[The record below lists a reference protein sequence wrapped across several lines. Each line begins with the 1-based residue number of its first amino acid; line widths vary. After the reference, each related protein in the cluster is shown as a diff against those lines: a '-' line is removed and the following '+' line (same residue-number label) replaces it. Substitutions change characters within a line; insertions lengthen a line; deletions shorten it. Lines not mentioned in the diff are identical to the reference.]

1 MSAATDSVTGATT
14 PAADTT
20 PSADPADTAT
30 SSAPGP
36 RVRTTFHS
44 ILEGGLDWQA
54 LPMRLFVQGNQ
65 KFWDPSAIDLSQD
78 TEHWELLD
86 QSQKEGIA
94 GLAVQFLIG
103 EEAVTEDIQPFM
115 YAMAAEGRLE
125 DEMYLTQFALEEAK
139 HVEAFRRWFDAVGI
153 KRDLHYLL
161 QSAATDDEPAGGIF
175 AKLQPEAMGR
185 LWTDQSPAAQIRAN
199 VVYNQFV
206 EGTLA
211 LTGYWVWSRILDG
224 LGGLFPG
231 MRAIIRGISSD
242 ERRHL
247 AWGTYNIRRHVAADD
262 AMWDHAVACLDEMYE
277 LMLGRRDALR
287 ADTSPQT
294 LAYRERFRAMGAGP
308 GETWHY
314 QVSRFERRYGA
325 IESARGVSG
334 ERIEHGL
341 EEEETDEEGYA
352 ALG

>member
-211 LTGYWVWSRILDG
+211 LTGYWAWAKILDS

-231 MRAIIRGISSD
+231 MREIIRYISTD

-262 AMWDHAVACLDEMYE
+262 AMWEVTKANLDEMFE
-277 LMLGRRDALR
+277 HMERRR
-287 ADTSPQT
+287 TINEADTSPE
-294 LAYRERFRAMGAGP
+294 AEARRERSRMMGLGP
-308 GETWHY
+308 EATWDY
-314 QVSRFERRYGA
+314 QVSRLRRRYGA
-325 IESARGVSG
+325 IESARGVAADQ
-334 ERIEHGL
+334 IEHGV

-352 ALG
+352 ALT

>member
-1 MSAATDSVTGATT
+1 MCAATDTVATD
-14 PAADTT
+14 A
-20 PSADPADTAT
+20 TAG
-30 SSAPGP
+30 PGP
-36 RVRTTFHS
+36 RQRTTFHS
-44 ILEGGLDWQA
+44 ILEGGLDFDA

-65 KFWDPSAIDLSQD
+65 KFWDPSQIDLSQD
-78 TEHWELLD
+78 AEHWQLLD
-86 QSQKEGIA
+86 DGQKEGIA

-115 YAMAAEGRLE
+115 HAMAVEGRLE

-139 HVEAFRRWFDAVGI
+139 HVEAFRRWFDAVGVT
-153 KRDLHYLL
+153 KDLHYMLEN
-161 QSAATDDEPAGGIF
+161 AAGDGEPAGGIF

-211 LTGYWVWSRILDG
+211 LTGYWAWAKILDS

-231 MRAIIRGISSD
+231 MREIIRYISTD

-262 AMWDHAVACLDEMYE
+262 AMWEVTKANLDEMFE
-277 LMLGRRDALR
+277 HMRRRSEALQ
-287 ADTSPQT
+287 ADTSPE
-294 LAYRERFRAMGAGP
+294 AEARRERSRAMGTGP
-308 GETWHY
+308 EASWEY
-314 QVSRFERRYGA
+314 QVSRLKRRYGA
-325 IESARGVSG
+325 IESARGVA
-334 ERIEHGL
+334 EEQIEHGL

-352 ALG
+352 SLT

>member
-1 MSAATDSVTGATT
+1 MSAATETVTPT
-14 PAADTT
+14 DT
-20 PSADPADTAT
+20 
-30 SSAPGP
+30 APGP

-65 KFWDPSAIDLSQD
+65 KFWDPSTIDMSKD
-78 TEHWELLD
+78 AEHWELLD
-86 QSQKEGIA
+86 DGQKEGIA
-94 GLAVQFLIG
+94 GLAVQFMIG

-115 YAMAAEGRLE
+115 HAMAVEGRLE

-139 HVEAFRRWFDAVGI
+139 HVEAFRRWLDAVGV
-153 KRDLHYLL
+153 KKDLHYMLET
-161 QSAATDDEPAGGIF
+161 AAQQQGEPAGGIF

-185 LWTDQSPAAQIRAN
+185 LWTDQSPEAQIRAN

-211 LTGYWVWSRILDG
+211 LTGYWAWAKILDS
-224 LGGLFPG
+224 LNGLFPG
-231 MRAIIRGISSD
+231 MREIIRYISTD

-262 AMWDHAVACLDEMYE
+262 AMWEVAKANLDEMFE
-277 LMLGRRDALR
+277 HMRRNR
-287 ADTSPQT
+287 EINEADDSPEAQ
-294 LAYRERFRAMGAGP
+294 ARRERGEAMGLGP
-308 GETWHY
+308 EATWEY
-314 QVSRFERRYGA
+314 QVSRLKRRYGA
-325 IESARGVSG
+325 IESARGVSADQ
-334 ERIEHGL
+334 IEHGL

-352 ALG
+352 ALA

>member
-1 MSAATDSVTGATT
+1 MSAETTSPAVT
-14 PAADTT
+14 
-20 PSADPADTAT
+20 SA
-30 SSAPGP
+30 
-36 RVRTTFHS
+36 RTGFRS
-44 ILEGGLDWQA
+44 ILEGGLDFQA

-65 KFWDPSAIDLSQD
+65 KFWDPSQVDLSQEA
-78 TEHWELLD
+78 EHWDRLD
-86 QSQKEGIA
+86 AGQQEIVT
-94 GLAVQFLIG
+94 GLALQFLIG
-103 EEAVTEDIQPFM
+103 EEAVTEDIQPFVR
-115 YAMAAEGRLE
+115 AMAEEGRLE
-125 DEMYLTQFALEEAK
+125 DELYLTQFAFEEAK
-139 HVEAFRRWFDAVGI
+139 HVEAFRRWFDAVGLS
-153 KRDLHYLL
+153 RDLHDELER
-161 QSAATDDEPAGGIF
+161 AAIGTEPPGGVF
-175 AKLQPEAMGR
+175 ADLQPETMGR
-185 LWTDQSPAAQIRAN
+185 LLIDPSPEAQIRAN